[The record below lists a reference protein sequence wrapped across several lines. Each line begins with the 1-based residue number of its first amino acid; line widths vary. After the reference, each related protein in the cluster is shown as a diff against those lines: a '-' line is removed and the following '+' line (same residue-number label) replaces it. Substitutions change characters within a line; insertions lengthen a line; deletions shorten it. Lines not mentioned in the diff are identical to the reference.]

1 MKKVL
6 RKTSALLRATKRE
19 NPSYDVLDKMSV
31 PASQL
36 LIELLRYVD
45 LECMDEEGLYQRN
58 GPPLQVE
65 ELNAAFHHNLST
77 AAAFPD
83 LRMYNPHAITSTIK
97 NILQEY
103 QPLVP
108 YGVSK
113 TLVELVDEVKVTPEV
128 IAVHFVKIP
137 ATNRDTL
144 RVLLRHLKQ
153 ISEAKILRIDVS
165 SLAQC
170 VGILLVRPSRDKQAN
185 NIRSTLKRRQKI
197 ARKLIRGA
205 ESWPYD
211 CATELDVES
220 IPDAKGA
227 HYGMKLAWNSERVQ
241 YTEAQLRS
249 ILAPYG
255 SLVELAMHPT
265 DTKARASIHLKHSI
279 VLDKFV
285 VALQKTTELRI
296 LHLQVLS
303 EHNVDELIGET
314 NSSLQKFHGLST
326 AVPNSVPE
334 DAVVVQDVLSGAE
347 DEDVRP
353 VAEQVEAPN
362 FTAPMELPLVEK
374 ITSSQDLLVPPKTSQ
389 CSKTLPIEHEKITIA
404 TQTTTFAVSRL
415 GEDQETQTPRLEC
428 EERTTQTADD
438 FTIEI
443 QLNRVIQVLKTTTS
457 SAASSSDETVR
468 AMHQAQL
475 QVLRML
481 EAMTTKGGQPDVFD
495 TEYSAALAAHTR
507 AKTKLLE
514 AEVLAAQELLRMNK
528 AQFEKQT
535 EAWEVDMTSLRMI
548 AAEAEKQSMEM
559 RQQLRQVRSELACH
573 LATMVTLNREKASL
587 QEKLLEAEA
596 NQSLLEK
603 EVESNKLELIKLQDV
618 AAKAQLRVE
627 AMKATPVP
635 VEEPC
640 ETEQRRKPTSSL
652 DHLTQIKLN
661 MSDRLQVQ
669 IEQTKAAINAMN
681 QQDATSLHLAHQ
693 QETLETLLTTL
704 ADDQT
709 RRIKASDKALEASR
723 LKLKQLYDPSN
734 PITSSPSIP
743 PPAWINPVVNEY
755 SAKAG
760 PRLSKSNPDSLHA
773 ARLSLHKFHQVIG
786 SA

>member
-1 MKKVL
+1 
-6 RKTSALLRATKRE
+6 
-19 NPSYDVLDKMSV
+19 MSV

-128 IAVHFVKIP
+128 IAEHFVKIP

-153 ISEAKILRIDVS
+153 ISEAKILRMDVS

-185 NIRSTLKRRQKI
+185 NIRSTLKSRQKI

-227 HYGMKLAWNSERVQ
+227 QYGMKLAWNSERVQ

-255 SLVELAMHPT
+255 SLVEVAMHPT

-334 DAVVVQDVLSGAE
+334 DAIVVQDVLSGAE

-353 VAEQVEAPN
+353 VAE
-362 FTAPMELPLVEK
+362 
-374 ITSSQDLLVPPKTSQ
+374 
-389 CSKTLPIEHEKITIA
+389 
-404 TQTTTFAVSRL
+404 
-415 GEDQETQTPRLEC
+415 
-428 EERTTQTADD
+428 
-438 FTIEI
+438 
-443 QLNRVIQVLKTTTS
+443 QVLKTTTS

-573 LATMVTLNREKASL
+573 LATMVTLNHEKASL

-627 AMKATPVP
+627 AMKATPGTDFI
-635 VEEPC
+635 C
-640 ETEQRRKPTSSL
+640 
-652 DHLTQIKLN
+652 
-661 MSDRLQVQ
+661 
-669 IEQTKAAINAMN
+669 
-681 QQDATSLHLAHQ
+681 
-693 QETLETLLTTL
+693 
-704 ADDQT
+704 
-709 RRIKASDKALEASR
+709 
-723 LKLKQLYDPSN
+723 
-734 PITSSPSIP
+734 
-743 PPAWINPVVNEY
+743 
-755 SAKAG
+755 
-760 PRLSKSNPDSLHA
+760 
-773 ARLSLHKFHQVIG
+773 
-786 SA
+786 

>member
-45 LECMDEEGLYQRN
+45 LECMDEEG
-58 GPPLQVE
+58 
-65 ELNAAFHHNLST
+65 
-77 AAAFPD
+77 
-83 LRMYNPHAITSTIK
+83 
-97 NILQEY
+97 
-103 QPLVP
+103 
-108 YGVSK
+108 
-113 TLVELVDEVKVTPEV
+113 
-128 IAVHFVKIP
+128 
-137 ATNRDTL
+137 
-144 RVLLRHLKQ
+144 
-153 ISEAKILRIDVS
+153 
-165 SLAQC
+165 
-170 VGILLVRPSRDKQAN
+170 
-185 NIRSTLKRRQKI
+185 STLKRRQKI

-353 VAEQVEAPN
+353 VAE
-362 FTAPMELPLVEK
+362 
-374 ITSSQDLLVPPKTSQ
+374 
-389 CSKTLPIEHEKITIA
+389 
-404 TQTTTFAVSRL
+404 
-415 GEDQETQTPRLEC
+415 
-428 EERTTQTADD
+428 
-438 FTIEI
+438 
-443 QLNRVIQVLKTTTS
+443 QVLKTTTS

-693 QETLETLLTTL
+693 QETLETLMTTL

>member
-45 LECMDEEGLYQRN
+45 LECMDEEGLYRRH

-65 ELNAAFHHNLST
+65 ELNAAFHHHLST

-103 QPLVP
+103 QSLVP
-108 YGVSK
+108 HGVSK
-113 TLVELVDEVKVTPEV
+113 TIVELVDEVKVTPEV
-128 IAVHFVKIP
+128 IAKHFVKIP

-153 ISEAKILRIDVS
+153 ISEAKILRMDVS

-170 VGILLVRPSRDKQAN
+170 VGILLVRPSRDNQAN

-255 SLVELAMHPT
+255 SLVDLAMHPT
-265 DTKARASIHLKHSI
+265 DTKARASIQLKHSI

-285 VALQKTTELRI
+285 VALQKKTELRI

-303 EHNVDELIGET
+303 EHDVDELIGET

-353 VAEQVEAPN
+353 VAEQVEALN
-362 FTAPMELPLVEK
+362 FTAPMELPLADK
-374 ITSSQDLLVPPKTSQ
+374 ITISQDLPPKTSQ
-389 CSKTLPIEHEKITIA
+389 CSKTLPSEHEKITIA
-404 TQTTTFAVSRL
+404 TQTTTFAVSSL
-415 GEDQETQTPRLEC
+415 GEDQETQTPRLEY
-428 EERTTQTADD
+428 EERTTQTTDD

-603 EVESNKLELIKLQDV
+603 EVESNKLELINLQDV

-627 AMKATPVP
+627 AMKATSVP
-635 VEEPC
+635 LEESC
-640 ETEQRRKPTSSL
+640 ETEQRRKPTSAL

-669 IEQTKAAINAMN
+669 IEQTKAAINAMS
-681 QQDATSLHLAHQ
+681 QQDAASLHLAHQ
-693 QETLETLLTTL
+693 QETLETLMTTL

-734 PITSSPSIP
+734 PITSSPPIA
-743 PPAWINPVVNEY
+743 PPAWINPVLNEY

-760 PRLSKSNPDSLHA
+760 PRLSKSNPESLNA

>member
-128 IAVHFVKIP
+128 IAEHFVKIP

-153 ISEAKILRIDVS
+153 S
-165 SLAQC
+165 
-170 VGILLVRPSRDKQAN
+170 
-185 NIRSTLKRRQKI
+185 RQKI

-227 HYGMKLAWNSERVQ
+227 QYGMKLAWNSERVQ

-255 SLVELAMHPT
+255 SLVEVAMHPT

-334 DAVVVQDVLSGAE
+334 DAIVVQDVLSGAE

-353 VAEQVEAPN
+353 VAE
-362 FTAPMELPLVEK
+362 
-374 ITSSQDLLVPPKTSQ
+374 
-389 CSKTLPIEHEKITIA
+389 
-404 TQTTTFAVSRL
+404 
-415 GEDQETQTPRLEC
+415 
-428 EERTTQTADD
+428 
-438 FTIEI
+438 
-443 QLNRVIQVLKTTTS
+443 QVLKTTTS

-573 LATMVTLNREKASL
+573 LATMVTLNHEKASL

-693 QETLETLLTTL
+693 QETLETLMTTL

-723 LKLKQLYDPSN
+723 LMLKQLYDPSN

-743 PPAWINPVVNEY
+743 PPVWINPVVNEY